1 MCKGQRDD
9 NDDIGWHWGHSEVL
23 SVFEVV
29 AQQHAPTS
37 ETPRQAVRTR
47 GCSVPN
53 SNTKRQSVIDYL
65 GGDDLRSRFFSS
77 SKSRNTQLVAPSR
90 PALGRSG
97 LEVLEGI

>member
-23 SVFEVV
+23 SEFEVV

-65 GGDDLRSRFFSS
+65 GGDDLRR
-77 SKSRNTQLVAPSR
+77 SK
-90 PALGRSG
+90 
-97 LEVLEGI
+97 E